1 MDLRIQI
8 DVDAGGQYRFR
19 VSAGTRE
26 FTTAV
31 DPHLATSLHEDLRL
45 LRWKSVGAR
54 DPGDVLLN
62 DVGERLAALIASP
75 EQWNE
80 LGLANEARQVRVQF
94 AQAVHPLM
102 PFPWELLR
110 VDDTFLIG
118 APGSH
123 LVRYVPATAARSKR
137 RNPLVDIVHMSLGSD
152 NGLRFDE
159 ERCRLLETV
168 PTGIPMEFLI
178 DPSPGHVEAV
188 LDGFRPQIVVISGHG
203 RYDDLKVNTISS
215 LATVGAPGQHS
226 LSGCALPM
234 GASFSSFRRARALV
248 SVDLW
253 SMRGRYS
260 LRISS
265 RSRSPWIQQPP
276 RTASPVCSVNW
287 FGVEPLRRR

>member
-203 RYDDLKVNTISS
+203 RYDDLQGEHH
-215 LATVGAPGQHS
+215 LFLGDG
-226 LSGCALPM
+226 
-234 GASFSSFRRARALV
+234 RRARTAQLV
-248 SVDLW
+248 GLCASYGCKLLILSTCESARLGGPVVNEGAILPADLIAFTFPLD
-253 SMRGRYS
+253 STTATNSIACLFRELVRGR
-260 LRISS
+260 
-265 RSRSPWIQQPP
+265 
-276 RTASPVCSVNW
+276 TV
-287 FGVEPLRRR
+287 